1 MSGGVMAAHEALILG
16 ARVRFPNRQP
26 SVDRTG
32 CDVKNG
38 RLAEWLNA
46 AVLKTAECLA
56 VLRGSESYTFRHAG
70 LAQRR
75 LRLIRNEKTPWVRVP
90 HPAPCASSSIGR
102 APAFQAGCWGFN
114 SPLALQRMCSSV
126 GRAVGL

>member
-1 MSGGVMAAHEALILG
+1 MK
-16 ARVRFPNRQP
+16 Q
-26 SVDRTG
+26 
-32 CDVKNG
+32 G

-75 LRLIRNEKTPWVRVP
+75 LRLICNEETPWVRVP

-102 APAFQAGCWGFN
+102 APALQAGCCGFD
-114 SPLALQRMCSSV
+114 SRLALHSTKDV
-126 GRAVGL
+126 